1 MSGARTFAIDAT
13 RLDGWLRELARFSD
27 APAPAVERVLYTP
40 TDLAGRAFVRG
51 LAESLGLAVRVDA
64 VGNTFFRLEGR
75 EPARAAVAT
84 GSHLDAIPNAGR
96 FDGTVG
102 VLGGLAALEAIRG
115 AGITP
120 RRAIEV
126 IAFTSEEPTRFGLGC
141 VGSRLMS
148 GAIAP
153 EAVRALRD
161 TAGRPFEEVRA
172 EAGFVGAL
180 EEVRLPEGHYHAF
193 VELHVEQGPVLE
205 REGVAIGVV
214 TAIAAPASYVLEIEG
229 EGGHAGAVLMPD
241 RKDALCAAAE
251 IILAVEDAAR
261 TSGSDD
267 TVATVGVCRV
277 FPGAINGIAAR
288 VHLELDLRDTS
299 LAAREEAFAVMAA
312 AIERIAAARR
322 VRVSRRT
329 INEDP
334 PAQADAA
341 IVAAVEASAAAHG
354 LTSRRMPSRAY
365 HDALFMARIA
375 PMGMVFVPSARGV
388 SHRPDEYTAPEDV
401 ARGAA
406 VLAGTLLKLAEDGD
420 G

>member
-75 EPARAAVAT
+75 EPALAAVAT

-161 TAGRPFEEVRA
+161 AAGRPFEEVRA
-172 EAGFVGAL
+172 DAGFVGAL

>member
-75 EPARAAVAT
+75 EAARAAVAT

-161 TAGRPFEEVRA
+161 AVGRPFEEVRA
-172 EAGFVGAL
+172 DAGFVGAL

>member
-75 EPARAAVAT
+75 EAARAAVAT

-161 TAGRPFEEVRA
+161 AAGRPFEEVRA
-172 EAGFVGAL
+172 DAGFVGAL